1 MATSSKKSTMSATA
15 PLKLGKGMS
24 GTGSDEGGGAKYG
37 AGGGGSNTCM
47 PDPPKGRAK
56 PSRKAGKH

>member
-37 AGGGGSNTCM
+37 AGGGATCM
-47 PDPPKGRAK
+47 PDPPKGGAK
-56 PSRKAGKH
+56 PPRKAGKH